1 MSDTFDAT
9 TGDLYAVYATDL
21 DEKINYVDALYWIS
35 EDGTDAYYIIG
46 NEAFTTDTDEF
57 EEHDL
62 FEIPH
67 EAKKSVVNT
76 MVMLEGNS
84 PRNFHE
90 QLNLLDVVEII
101 REAAK

>member
-1 MSDTFDAT
+1 MAETFNT
-9 TGDLYAVYATDL
+9 LTGDLYAVYATDL

-35 EDGTDAYYIIG
+35 DDGNEAYYIVG

-57 EEHDL
+57 EDHDL
-62 FEIPH
+62 FEIPQ
-67 EAKKSVVNT
+67 EARKSVVDT

-90 QLNLLDVVEII
+90 QLNLLDIVEII
-101 REAAK
+101 RETSK